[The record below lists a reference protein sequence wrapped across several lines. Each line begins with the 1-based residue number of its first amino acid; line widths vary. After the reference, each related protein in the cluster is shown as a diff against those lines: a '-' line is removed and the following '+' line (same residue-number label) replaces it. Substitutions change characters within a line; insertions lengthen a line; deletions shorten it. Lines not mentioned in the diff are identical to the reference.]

1 MQLFKNPKIVRPSG
15 HGCYGPSIALC
26 EQMLSVNDLS
36 SCALAIMILSDGR
49 PSDPSI
55 MKMNPKNATKYI
67 IQNIESIASKYG
79 RRLTVNTV
87 GIGAAEE
94 FSTLQ
99 NISNSANNY
108 ESSGKF
114 HLPSASCSSLGVAI
128 SSVATSL
135 TASQTEL
142 TVDYGSGSAA
152 NQQRQVRPVKRENKT
167 LIPVYTEAID
177 TNEFHVYMGEDV
189 HHMK

>member
-1 MQLFKNPKIVRPSG
+1 MVELFKNPKIVRPSG
-15 HGCYGPSIALC
+15 HGYYGPSIALC

-36 SCALAIMILSDGR
+36 SCALALMILSDGR
-49 PSDPSI
+49 PSDPQLLR
-55 MKMNPKNATKYI
+55 MNEKNATKYI

-87 GIGAAEE
+87 GIGAAKE
-94 FSTLQ
+94 FGTLQ

-142 TVDYGSGSAA
+142 TVDNGFGT
-152 NQQRQVRPVKRENKT
+152 NIQRKVRPVKRENKT
-167 LIPVYTEAID
+167 LIPVYTEVID
-177 TNEFHVYMGEDV
+177 TNDFNVYMGDNV
-189 HHMK
+189 HHME